1 MHFQTSFSKM
11 MNFLSEFLLNFGFNF
26 QNFGS
31 FSEPPTTNFFLKL
44 VKIQKQKDLKPN
56 KNHSFNIIISVKVQ
70 KPDTN
75 FTHTIFPK
83 KSRIFDEEINSFLF

>member
-31 FSEPPTTNFFLKL
+31 FSEPPTTNFFLKISENTKTKRL
-44 VKIQKQKDLKPN
+44 ETKQKPQFQYYYQCESSETRYKLYS
-56 KNHSFNIIISVKVQ
+56 HY
-70 KPDTN
+70 
-75 FTHTIFPK
+75 FP
-83 KSRIFDEEINSFLF
+83 